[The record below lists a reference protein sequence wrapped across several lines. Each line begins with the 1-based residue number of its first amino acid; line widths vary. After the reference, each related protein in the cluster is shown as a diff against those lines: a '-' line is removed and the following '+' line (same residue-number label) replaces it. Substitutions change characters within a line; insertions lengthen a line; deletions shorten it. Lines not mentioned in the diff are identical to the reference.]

1 MHRQDDDR
9 SLTPKNGC
17 IKEGVPMP
25 VLSEV
30 PINPAYVSLALNAC
44 QAFDILLVRW
54 NQAKCLCF
62 PELLRPVYPGEGIL
76 RMNGAWPISAGNGR
90 FRGVSGKER
99 CGIPHRIRL
108 KRGFMIH
115 DP

>member
-1 MHRQDDDR
+1 MHRQDADR
-9 SLTPKNGC
+9 SLTPENGC

-44 QAFDILLVRW
+44 QAFDSLLVRW

-62 PELLRPVYPGEGIL
+62 LELLRPVYPGEGIL